1 MGTALF
7 LDDTAGGVGWAKESC
22 YFMKQKNYF
31 SIYLE
36 LFMMP
41 CRAWVK
47 LGRSLTLAVLRI
59 VFFNPMTKVLWLS
72 QPHHYWIILV
82 WGTVSSRNILSLHA
96 NNSGDWQS
104 PFAWCPSTHL
114 NFFQSQAG
122 AFIVFELKKIE
133 QSLNYWHFFYVSRVW
148 PVPLYTFLPLWQ
160 PNVTW
165 RCALTQLTLITA
177 SVCF

>member
-1 MGTALF
+1 
-7 LDDTAGGVGWAKESC
+7 
-22 YFMKQKNYF
+22 MKQKNYF
-31 SIYLE
+31 STYLE

-133 QSLNYWHFFYVSRVW
+133 QSLNYWHFFLCFKSVASATVHISS
-148 PVPLYTFLPLWQ
+148 F
-160 PNVTW
+160 VTAQ
-165 RCALTQLTLITA
+165 CDLE
-177 SVCF
+177 VCFNTAHSDYSQCLLLGGSVLSCRSCVLFFCSP